1 MSVLITDPEWG
12 LELRAEREKADG
24 DKWNEVWD
32 GVLVMP
38 SLPND
43 EHQEIQCRFLVPL
56 ALLIEFPKLGKV
68 RAGVNVT
75 DRHPDWKE
83 NYRGPDAVVYLTGNP
98 AMNHGS
104 HWVGGPDFLVEIASP
119 GEKPRLKNAFYARV
133 NTREVLVIDRD
144 PWCLELFRLEDG
156 VLRSAGRS
164 DESNPAALVSSTLPL
179 TFRLRPEDPRPV
191 VVVTHPGSGQEWVV

>member
-12 LELRAEREKADG
+12 LELRAKREKLDG

-43 EHQEIQCRFLVPL
+43 EHQEIQANLLFPL
-56 ALLIEFPKLGKV
+56 LTVIGLPGLGKV

-83 NYRGPDAVVYLTGNP
+83 DYRGPDVVVYLNENP
-98 AMNHGS
+98 AVNHGT

-119 GEKPRLKNAFYARV
+119 GEKPRQKNAFYARV
-133 NTREVLVIDRD
+133 NTREVLIIDRD
-144 PWCLELFRLEDG
+144 PWCLELYRLDGG
-156 VLRSAGRS
+156 VLRSVARS
-164 DESNPAALVSSTLPL
+164 EEPNPAVLTSAALPL
-179 TFRLRPEDPRPV
+179 TFRLQTGALRPV
-191 VVVTHPGSGQEWVV
+191 IVVAHPAGGQTWNV

>member
-1 MSVLITDPEWG
+1 MSVLITDPVWG
-12 LELRAEREKADG
+12 SELRAEREKADG

-43 EHQEIQCRFLVPL
+43 EHQEVQANLLLPL
-56 ALLIEFPKLGKV
+56 LTVLGQPGLGKV

-83 NYRGPDAVVYLTGNP
+83 NYRGPDVVVYLNGNP
-98 AMNHGS
+98 AVNHGS

-119 GEKPRLKNAFYARV
+119 GEKPRQKNAFYASV
-133 NTREVLVIDRD
+133 GTGEVLVIDRD
-144 PWCLELFRLEDG
+144 PWVLELFRLDGG
-156 VLRSAGRS
+156 VLRSVGRS
-164 DESNPAALVSSTLPL
+164 DEADPAELVSSVLPL
-179 TFRLRPEDPRPV
+179 TFRLRPGSPRPG
-191 VVVTHPGSGQEWVV
+191 VVVTHPATGQTWTA